1 MDYTWFD
8 EVDDI
13 EDDVLIHLLD
23 DGWDHEIPP
32 GTTPP
37 EFDTREEEAIDRL

>member
-1 MDYTWFD
+1 MYTD
-8 EVDDI
+8 DSYDDI
-13 EDDVLIHLLD
+13 VDLDDFLED
-23 DGWDHEIPP
+23 DGWGHEIPP